1 VFTSLQMCTHSH
13 YTDALLLK
21 REMNT
26 LHLAKLTTTP
36 QWHNGTLIAL
46 YLKQGFSYSK
56 EIQWYD

>member
-1 VFTSLQMCTHSH
+1 
-13 YTDALLLK
+13 
-21 REMNT
+21 MNI

-46 YLKQGFSYSK
+46 YLKQWFSYSK